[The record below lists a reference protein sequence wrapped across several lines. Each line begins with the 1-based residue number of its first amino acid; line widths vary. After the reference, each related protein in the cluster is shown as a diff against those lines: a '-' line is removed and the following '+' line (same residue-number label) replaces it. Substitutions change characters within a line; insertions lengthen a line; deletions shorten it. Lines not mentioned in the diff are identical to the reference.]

1 MEKKLTREEA
11 KKRIEWLRKEI
22 WRHNYLYY
30 VLNKPEI
37 SDEEYDKL
45 MEELRRLEEQF
56 PEFITPDS
64 PTQRVGA
71 PPAKEFKTVR
81 HVKPMLSLDAV
92 HKEEEIRA
100 FDRRV
105 KKELGVENV
114 EYAAEPKLDGLSVE
128 LIYEDGRYVR
138 GSTRG
143 DGVNGEDVTEN
154 IKTIRAVPLVLRD
167 EEIPLP
173 KMLAVRGEVIMHI
186 KDFEELNK
194 ELIQRGE
201 EPLANPRN
209 AAAGSLRRLDPN
221 ETAQRPLDIFF
232 YEIMHVEGDGIKIET
247 QWEALQALKK
257 WGLKINPLAKLC
269 KNIEEAI
276 EYHHEMEKKREMLD
290 YEIDGVVIKVNHLDY
305 QEKLGAKTRSPR
317 WAVAY
322 KFPPRK
328 EETQIL
334 DIVVGV
340 GRTGILTPV
349 ALLKPVDVKG
359 VTVSRATLH
368 NEDYIKEKDIRIGD
382 WVRVA
387 RAGDVIPE
395 VVEVIKEKRTGKEK
409 EFRMPKRCPVCG
421 SHVVKEGAY
430 YRCTGG
436 LSCPAQL
443 KRSIEHFASKNA
455 MDIEGLGGKTV
466 ELLVEKGLI
475 KRISDIYRLTKR
487 DLLHLPRF
495 AEKSAKNLIE
505 AIEKSKNKGL
515 ARLIFAL
522 GIPNVGEHTA
532 RILAEKFKSIDR
544 LMNATEAE
552 LLAIKEIGPETASSI
567 VNFFREERN
576 RKEIEELKKLGVK
589 MEYEEEKGKL
599 KGKVFV
605 FTGALKDFTREE
617 AKELVEKEGGIVAN
631 SVSRN
636 VDYVVVGEKPGS
648 KYEKAKELG
657 LKIIG
662 EEEFKKLLG
671 IEKKEEKEE
680 ERGKILTLDEFI
692 KMKRNT
698 K

>member
-1 MEKKLTREEA
+1 MPKLSREEA

-22 WRHNYLYY
+22 RRHNYLYY

-45 MEELRRLEEQF
+45 MEELRQLEEQF

-81 HVKPMLSLDAV
+81 HVKPMLSLDAA
-92 HKEEEIRA
+92 HKEEEIRT

-114 EYAAEPKLDGLSVE
+114 EYVAEPKLDGLSVE
-128 LIYEDGRYVR
+128 LIYEDGKYVR

-247 QWEALQALKK
+247 QWEALQTLKK
-257 WGLKINPLAKLC
+257 WGLKVNPLVKLC

-276 EYHHEMEKKREMLD
+276 EYHHEMEERRETLD
-290 YEIDGVVIKVNHLDY
+290 YEIDGVVIKVNRLDY

-317 WAVAY
+317 WAIAY

-395 VVEVIKEKRTGKEK
+395 VVEVIKERRTGKEK
-409 EFRMPKRCPVCG
+409 EFRMPKHCPVCG

-466 ELLVEKGLI
+466 ELLVEKGII

-505 AIEKSKNKGL
+505 AIEKSKNRGL

-532 RILAEKFKSIDR
+532 RLLAEKFRSMDR

-589 MEYEEEKGKL
+589 MEYEEERGRL

-657 LKIIG
+657 LRIIG

-671 IEKKEEKEE
+671 IEEKEE
-680 ERGKILTLDEFI
+680 GKGKILTLDEFI
-692 KMKRNT
+692 KMKEI

>member
-1 MEKKLTREEA
+1 MEITREEA

-45 MEELRRLEEQF
+45 MDELRKLEEKF

-71 PPAKEFKTVR
+71 PPAKEFKAVK
-81 HVKPMLSLDAV
+81 HVKPMLSLDTARD
-92 HKEEEIRA
+92 EEEIRA
-100 FDRRV
+100 FDRRI
-105 KKELGVENV
+105 KKELGVDEV
-114 EYAAEPKLDGLSVE
+114 EYVAEPKLDGLSVE
-128 LIYEDGRYVR
+128 LIYEDGKYVR

-143 DGVNGEDVTEN
+143 DGIEGEDVTEN
-154 IKTIRAVPLVLRD
+154 IRTIRAVPLVLRD
-167 EEIPLP
+167 DEIPYP
-173 KMLAVRGEVIMHI
+173 KKLAVRGEVIMHI
-186 KDFEELNK
+186 KDFEEFNR
-194 ELIQRGE
+194 ELIQKGE

-209 AAAGSLRRLDPN
+209 AAAGSLRRLDPR

-232 YEIMHVEGDGIKIET
+232 YEIMHYEANGIKIES
-247 QWEALQALKK
+247 QWDALQTLKK
-257 WGLKINPLAKLC
+257 WGLKINPYVKLC
-269 KNIEEAI
+269 KNIDDAI
-276 EYHHEMEKKREMLD
+276 KYHDEMEKIREDLE
-290 YEIDGVVIKVNHLDY
+290 YEIDGVVIKVNKFEY
-305 QEKLGAKTRSPR
+305 QEALGVKTRSPR
-317 WAVAY
+317 WAIAY

-334 DIVVGV
+334 DIMVQV

-382 WVRVA
+382 WVRIA

-395 VVEVIKEKRTGKEK
+395 VIEVIKEKRIGNEK
-409 EFRMPKRCPVCG
+409 EFSMPKECPVCG
-421 SHVVKEGAY
+421 SHVVREGAY

-443 KRSIEHFASKNA
+443 KRSIAHFASKNA

-466 ELLVEKGLI
+466 DLLVEKGLI

-487 DLLHLPRF
+487 DLMRIPRF

-505 AIEKSKNKGL
+505 AIEKSKNRGL

-532 RILAEKFKSIDR
+532 RLLAEKFKSIDK
-544 LMNATEAE
+544 LMKATEAE

-567 VNFFREERN
+567 VNFFNEEKN
-576 RKEIEELKKLGVK
+576 RKEIEELKKLGIK
-589 MEYEEEKGKL
+589 MEYEEEEGKL

-605 FTGALKDFTREE
+605 FTGSLKDFSREE
-617 AKELVEKEGGIVAN
+617 AKEIVEKLGGIVSN
-631 SVSRN
+631 SVSKN

-657 LKIIG
+657 LKIIN
-662 EEEFKKLLG
+662 EEEFKKLVG
-671 IEKKEEKEE
+671 IEKEE
-680 ERGKILTLDEFI
+680 EEKKDRGRIVTLDEFF
-692 KMKRNT
+692 K
-698 K
+698 